1 MRIECKT
8 TFLHDTERFAA
19 GDVRTVPDELGEHF
33 CRLGW
38 ATAQG
43 VATLK
48 EPGPADV
55 ALSIDSAKH
64 GQVARHG

>member
-8 TFLHDTERFAA
+8 TFLHDAERFTA
-19 GDVRTVPDELGEHF
+19 GDVRTVPDELGEYF

-38 ATAQG
+38 ATAQDG
-43 VATLK
+43 ATLV
-48 EPGPADV
+48 EPSPADT

-64 GQVARHG
+64 SQEVRHG